1 MYSYDFSYDYPITGA
16 ESEISEVLAILVP
29 IYAIMFLVF
38 AVIGLAIYILRSI
51 ALTRLSQN
59 RGFDNPWIGWIPFCS
74 GYALGRISDDIN
86 IKRGKTTNHR
96 KILLGT
102 NIAVGA
108 LELIGLGVMIPA
120 VVSLIQ
126 HSINYGSS
134 VTGAEAAAPVLAGSF
149 LIMIGAIV
157 AIVYAV
163 FNYIALYSVFKD
175 YAPNN
180 AVLYLVLSLLVGGSD
195 TIILFIIRNKAP
207 VPPMPPYGGYP
218 YPPQQYGQYMP
229 PQPPAGAPNGQPPQ
243 PGQLGQYM
251 PQPPAGAPNG
261 QPSQPGQFGQYMP
274 PQPPAGAPNGQP
286 PQPGQYGQ
294 YIPPQP
300 SPSPETPKESAQDSS
315 DQQ

>member
-38 AVIGLAIYILRSI
+38 AVIGLTIYVLRSI

-59 RGFDNPWIGWIPFCS
+59 RGFNNPWIGWIPFCS

-120 VVSLIQ
+120 IVSLIQ

-134 VTGAEAAAPVLAGSF
+134 NADAAVAAPVLAGCF

-163 FNYIALYSVFKD
+163 FNYIALYNVFKD

-195 TIILFIIRNKAP
+195 TIILFIIRNKMP
-207 VPPMPPYGGYP
+207 VPPIPPYGGYP
-218 YPPQQYGQYMP
+218 YSPQQYGQYMP
-229 PQPPAGAPNGQPPQ
+229 QAGTPNGQPP
-243 PGQLGQYM
+243 
-251 PQPPAGAPNG
+251 
-261 QPSQPGQFGQYMP
+261 QPGQFGQYMP
-274 PQPPAGAPNGQP
+274 PPPPAGTPSGQP
-286 PQPGQYGQ
+286 PQQGQFGQYMPPPPAGTPSGQPSQQGQFGQ
-294 YIPPQP
+294 YMPPPPP
-300 SPSPETPKESAQDSS
+300 SAETPKEPSSQDFS
-315 DQQ
+315 DEQ

>member
-1 MYSYDFSYDYPITGA
+1 MYSYDFSYEYPITGSGA
-16 ESEISEVLAILVP
+16 ERMEAFAIFAS
-29 IYAIMFLVF
+29 IYAIMLLVF
-38 AVIGLAIYILRSI
+38 AAIGLTIYVLRSI

-59 RGFDNPWIGWIPFCS
+59 RGFNNPWIGWIPFCS

-120 VVSLIQ
+120 IVSLIQ

-134 VTGAEAAAPVLAGSF
+134 NADAAVAAPVLAGCF

-163 FNYIALYSVFKD
+163 FNYIALYNVFKD

-195 TIILFIIRNKAP
+195 TIILFIIRNKMP
-207 VPPMPPYGGYP
+207 VPPIPPYGGYP

-229 PQPPAGAPNGQPPQ
+229 QAGTPNGQPPQPGQFGQYMPPPPPAGAPNGQPPQ
-243 PGQLGQYM
+243 
-251 PQPPAGAPNG
+251 
-261 QPSQPGQFGQYMP
+261 SGQFGQYMP
-274 PQPPAGAPNGQP
+274 PPPAGAPNGQP

-300 SPSPETPKESAQDSS
+300 SPSAEAPKESAQDSS

>member
-1 MYSYDFSYDYPITGA
+1 MYSYDFSYEYPITGSGA
-16 ESEISEVLAILVP
+16 ERMEAFAIFAS
-29 IYAIMFLVF
+29 IYAIMLLVF
-38 AVIGLAIYILRSI
+38 AAIGLTIYILRSI

-59 RGFDNPWIGWIPFCS
+59 RGFNNPWIGWIPFCS

-120 VVSLIQ
+120 IVSLIQ

-134 VTGAEAAAPVLAGSF
+134 NADAAVAAPVLAGCF

-163 FNYIALYSVFKD
+163 FNYIALYNVFKD

-195 TIILFIIRNKAP
+195 TIILFIIRNKMP

-229 PQPPAGAPNGQPPQ
+229 PPP
-243 PGQLGQYM
+243 
-251 PQPPAGAPNG
+251 
-261 QPSQPGQFGQYMP
+261 PS
-274 PQPPAGAPNGQP
+274 A
-286 PQPGQYGQ
+286 
-294 YIPPQP
+294 
-300 SPSPETPKESAQDSS
+300 ETPKEPSSQDFS
-315 DQQ
+315 DEQ

>member
-38 AVIGLAIYILRSI
+38 AVIGLAIYVLRSI

-195 TIILFIIRNKAP
+195 TIILFIIRNKRIPVAYNGSRNKAP

-218 YPPQQYGQYMP
+218 YPPQQY
-229 PQPPAGAPNGQPPQ
+229 
-243 PGQLGQYM
+243 
-251 PQPPAGAPNG
+251 
-261 QPSQPGQFGQYMP
+261 GQYMP